1 MYSRITK
8 ILVGGGR
15 GYACTGKDIKRQCG
29 IMCTFAVITCLNI
42 HKIMCRNIIQRTK
55 TIL

>member
-15 GYACTGKDIKRQCG
+15 GYACTGKDIKRQLMRHNVYICSYYMSKY
-29 IMCTFAVITCLNI
+29 I
-42 HKIMCRNIIQRTK
+42 
-55 TIL
+55 